1 MSSFK
6 TVVLEN
12 DFLRLTMLPD
22 IGCKIVSIYDKVNGY
37 EWLWSDPHRPVT
49 TPIFGDAYDHYDI
62 SGFDECFPN
71 IGVSLHPLDSD
82 LLLHDH
88 GEIWARPWKVE
99 QSENKVIAEI
109 SGEQM
114 NFGFRRTITLV
125 GRKVNFDYQ
134 VTNSGDENLVYLWS
148 AHPLFKV
155 TGEMVISCST
165 NHPMTKEF
173 GFSERMSPNG
183 SDGGEGRFNSYTWP
197 TVTNGDGQ
205 EFDISQISLA
215 HPLTD
220 KVTLEIAK
228 GAEFELRDKETSR
241 AMTLTIPQGN
251 ISHIGICFNLGAWPF
266 GEHPASW
273 VALEPTNGCT
283 DRLDYSYEKGAF
295 RDLPATKSEGW
306 NYHMEFN

>member
-197 TVTNGDGQ
+197 KVTNGDGQ

-251 ISHIGICFNLGAWPF
+251 ISHIGICYNLGAWPF
-266 GEHPASW
+266 SEHPASW

-295 RDLPATKSEGW
+295 RDLPATQIEDW